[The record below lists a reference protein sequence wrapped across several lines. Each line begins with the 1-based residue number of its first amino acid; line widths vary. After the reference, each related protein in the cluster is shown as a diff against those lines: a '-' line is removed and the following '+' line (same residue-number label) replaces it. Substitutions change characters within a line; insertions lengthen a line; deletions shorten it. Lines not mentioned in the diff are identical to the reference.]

1 MCHVFMPM
9 TTSNFLYSE
18 SNMVIMAIYL
28 QINLS
33 IKSGRQ
39 YAYYGFVTETYGY
52 VAAVLCLGSQM

>member
-1 MCHVFMPM
+1 M